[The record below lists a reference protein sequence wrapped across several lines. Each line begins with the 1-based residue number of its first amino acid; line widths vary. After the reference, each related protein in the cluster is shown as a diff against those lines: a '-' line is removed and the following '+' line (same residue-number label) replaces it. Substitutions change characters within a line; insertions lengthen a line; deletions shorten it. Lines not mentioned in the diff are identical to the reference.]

1 MKEIVRKFLYLILN
15 NLSITTEQW
24 SRRIEKKKKKKNHS
38 KNWNADLQQEDWKK
52 DPLLTIY

>member
-24 SRRIEKKKKKKNHS
+24 SWKKKKKKNHF
-38 KNWNADLQQEDWKK
+38 KNQNADLQQEDWKK